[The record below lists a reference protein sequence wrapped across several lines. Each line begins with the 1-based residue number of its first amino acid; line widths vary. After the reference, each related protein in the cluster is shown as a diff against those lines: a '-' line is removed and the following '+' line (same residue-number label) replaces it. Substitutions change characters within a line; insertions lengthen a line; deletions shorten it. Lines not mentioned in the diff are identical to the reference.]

1 MTTILLVCIVMLFI
15 SRIKE
20 TPSMLCESRYYVKV
34 REIIKSNQELL
45 NNLTCDKRIF
55 VEKFAK
61 FAVYPYSLIMCLIY
75 ASIGARVDSLAILF
89 LSVIQIWTVMITMW
103 LQRNV
108 SPVSLYIDD
117 FKFYRW
123 YFLFNVI
130 LDYIYYPLAFVVLLL
145 MSY

>member
-20 TPSMLCESRYYVKV
+20 TPSMLSENRYYEKV
-34 REIIKSNQELL
+34 REVIKSNQELL
-45 NNLTCDKRIF
+45 NNLTYDKRIF
-55 VEKFAK
+55 VENFAK
-61 FAVYPYSLIMCLIY
+61 FAVYPYSLFMCLIY

-89 LSVIQIWTVMITMW
+89 LSVMQIWTVMITMY

-108 SPVSLYIDD
+108 SYVSLYVDD

-123 YFLFNVI
+123 HFLFNVI
-130 LDYIYYPLAFVVLLL
+130 LDYIYYPLTFVALL
-145 MSY
+145 MGY